1 MRTSTLS
8 DLLEGLQVKDY
19 YEDQGKERQL
29 FWLNRLLKLS
39 QFPFTN
45 IALHPYFYQM
55 YVSLNQKF
63 SRQNIFGNHFLEIHS
78 PLHCASFGTF

>member
-8 DLLEGLQVKDY
+8 DLLEGLHVKDY

-55 YVSLNQKF
+55 YVSLDHFMWRLKF
-63 SRQNIFGNHFLEIHS
+63 FLKHAEK
-78 PLHCASFGTF
+78 FY